1 MSAMRAKMKVSS
13 VSSGFYPEDNKTSE
27 TLTLN
32 AVCASSYDS
41 TGLDEDNTYARFS
54 PSAELVIT
62 ITNPALF
69 DKFVVGEKY
78 YLDFTKA

>member
-32 AVCASSYDS
+32 AVC
-41 TGLDEDNTYARFS
+41 G
-54 PSAELVIT
+54 
-62 ITNPALF
+62 
-69 DKFVVGEKY
+69 
-78 YLDFTKA
+78 

>member
-1 MSAMRAKMKVSS
+1 MSAMRAKLKVSS

-32 AVCASSYDS
+32 AVCASSYDN

-54 PSAELVIT
+54 PSAELIIT